1 MKQWTTLTEREGC
14 KDEGVPVRATPFCHP
29 PPPPVSPLFG
39 CPKDPPSMSK
49 AKCINSLLTIMS
61 DNHLFIQLFVESSL
75 DTSGSGYHRTLPPTP
90 FLTLTDFYLL
100 CACSFS
106 ALNASHQLPHVMKEG
121 EGGLLSPTS
130 LCFIVLYF
138 IYFKGSIILFYV
150 YECLCA
156 CM

>member
-1 MKQWTTLTEREGC
+1 
-14 KDEGVPVRATPFCHP
+14 
-29 PPPPVSPLFG
+29 
-39 CPKDPPSMSK
+39 
-49 AKCINSLLTIMS
+49 MS

-121 EGGLLSPTS
+121 EGGYYHQPPFVL
-130 LCFIVLYF
+130 LYF
-138 IYFKGSIILFYV
+138 TSFILKVQLFYFMCTSACV
-150 YECLCA
+150 RVCKSPRECLGLGS
-156 CM
+156 